1 VNSKENFCP
10 NYVHECCFCTGGASP
25 DQPQEQKI
33 WSDQSA
39 EQKVWPSQ
47 SAAEPKN
54 WASQSQKSWADLQ
67 QELKAWAELEQIE
80 GKLDPLNL
88 FGLRDQ

>member
-1 VNSKENFCP
+1 MSQLRLRIQP
-10 NYVHECCFCTGGASP
+10 LHTGGASP

-47 SAAEPKN
+47 SAEPRN

-88 FGLRDQ
+88 FGLRNQ